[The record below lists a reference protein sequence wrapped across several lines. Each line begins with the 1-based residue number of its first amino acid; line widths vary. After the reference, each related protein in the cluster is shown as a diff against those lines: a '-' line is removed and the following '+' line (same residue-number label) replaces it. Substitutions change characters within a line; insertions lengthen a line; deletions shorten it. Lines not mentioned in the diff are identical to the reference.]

1 MCPGGFALLQRLGLT
16 APQGSG
22 DRTSEV
28 SRGRSR
34 GARPIRLSGTLT
46 RKGRNSRGSHDQS
59 GTLKARTV
67 PGDKPGKWSG
77 K

>member
-1 MCPGGFALLQRLGLT
+1 MCRRAALSRRRSTDDFAR
-16 APQGSG
+16 SG
-22 DRTSEV
+22 DRTPEV

-34 GARPIRLSGTLT
+34 RAQPIRLSETLT
-46 RKGRNSRGSHDQS
+46 RKGRNGQGSHDRS

-67 PGDKPGKWSG
+67 PRAKRGKWSG